1 MRKLCVG
8 VAVVLLLTA
17 CNSNKAL
24 FQKARLATAQG
35 KYEQAIALYTRLV
48 KQEPNHFA
56 AYLNRG
62 ILWEQRKT
70 KNDKEKQQYLLN
82 AEHDYQR
89 AMELEPNVAEPY
101 NNLGAL
107 YIDTNRYIDAVGVLT
122 DALNLNTNYFTARVN
137 RAIAYYRSGRTLDAL
152 IDFNKAAQLRP
163 RDPLLLL
170 NRALTYFDM
179 GEYESAVRD
188 LTVLIA
194 LNPKDARAY
203 LERARSLMRLDYPAD
218 AYADLETAVSIK
230 PTYAL
235 AYYYMGDLMFRK
247 GEVDR
252 ALGLL
257 QESKKWADKYAPT
270 YELMGDML
278 AMSDPISAT
287 ANYMAARKLDPARA
301 AHYEA
306 KMRAMRTEKGRE
318 QVQTRRFYSEP

>member
-1 MRKLCVG
+1 MKKLCVG
-8 VAVVLLLTA
+8 MAVLLFLTA

-35 KYEQAIALYTRLV
+35 KYEQAIALYTRLI
-48 KQEPNHFA
+48 KKEPKHFA

-62 ILWEQRKT
+62 ILWEQRKAQ
-70 KNDKEKQQYLLN
+70 DAKEKQQYLVN
-82 AEHDYQR
+82 AEHDYIR

-107 YIDTNRYIDAVGVLT
+107 YIDMNRYMEAVDMLT
-122 DALNLNTNYFTARVN
+122 DALTLEPNYFTARLN
-137 RAIAYYRSGRTLDAL
+137 RAIAYYRTGRTLDAV

-163 RDPLLLL
+163 KDPLLLL
-170 NRALTYFDM
+170 NRALTYFGM
-179 GEYESAVRD
+179 GQYESAVKD
-188 LTVLIA
+188 WTMLISV
-194 LNPKDARAY
+194 NPKDARAY

-218 AYADLETAVSIK
+218 AYADLEVAVSLK

-278 AMSDPISAT
+278 AMSDPVSAT

-318 QVQTRRFYSEP
+318 AVQTRRFYPKP